1 MQEKDIPMATLE
13 STEALFVTT
22 ALKSWDSWIG
32 RADKLFD
39 SLTDE
44 QMLTEIAPGK
54 NRPVYLLGHLIV
66 VNDSM
71 IPQLRLGEAHYEAL
85 REPFVLQPDSAAA
98 DLPPVAELRQHW
110 TDLNQRLAEFFTKLT
125 PAEWLERHATVSEED
140 FAREP
145 HRNRLAILFSRT
157 NHASYHLG
165 QLMLARKK

>member
-1 MQEKDIPMATLE
+1 MASLE
-13 STEALFVTT
+13 STEALCITT
-22 ALKSWDSWIG
+22 ALKSWEQWIG
-32 RADKLFD
+32 RAGKLFD

-44 QMLTEIAPGK
+44 QMLTEVAPGK
-54 NRPVYLLGHLIV
+54 NRPVYLLGHLV
-66 VNDSM
+66 AVNDSI

-85 REPFVLQPDSAAA
+85 REPFVLHPDSATAE
-98 DLPPVAELRQHW
+98 LPPIAELRQNW
-110 TDLNQRLAEFFTKLT
+110 KDLNLRLASLFEKLT

-165 QLMLARKK
+165 QLMLAKK

>member
-1 MQEKDIPMATLE
+1 MATLE

-22 ALKSWDSWIG
+22 ALKSWEQWIG
-32 RADKLFD
+32 RAGKFFD

-54 NRPVYLLGHLIV
+54 NRPVYLLGHLIA

-71 IPQLRLGEAHYEAL
+71 IPQLRLGEARYESL
-85 REPFVLQPDSAAA
+85 REPFVLKPDSAAA
-98 DLPPVAELRQHW
+98 ELPPIAELRQNW
-110 TDLNQRLAEFFTKLT
+110 KDLNLRLAGLFERLT
-125 PAEWLERHATVSEED
+125 PAEWLERHATVSDED

-145 HRNRLAILFSRT
+145 HRNRLGILFSRN

-165 QLMLARKK
+165 QLMLAKK